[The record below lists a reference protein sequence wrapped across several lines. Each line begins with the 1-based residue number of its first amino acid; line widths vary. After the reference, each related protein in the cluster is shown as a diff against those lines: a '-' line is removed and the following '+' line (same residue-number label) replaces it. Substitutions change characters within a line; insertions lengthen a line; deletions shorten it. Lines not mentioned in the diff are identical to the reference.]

1 MQHRSE
7 LVINLPR
14 IVKNYTIFNDSLKSG
29 QKLMAV
35 IKANAYGHGDKEV
48 AKALEKVGCADFCVA
63 TIEEAITLRK
73 NKIKGTI
80 LVLGFTPAS
89 QAKKLIDF
97 DIHQTVVSKE
107 HLHELLNTGLKIK
120 VHFKIDTGM
129 HRIGFAPD
137 INTENL
143 IRQATEK
150 LSVKG
155 IFTHLCVADDP
166 ACNEFTRGQ
175 IEKFNAF
182 AKRVED
188 LKLPYIHCCNSAG
201 IMYHNDGFSTR
212 LRLGISL
219 YGLKPDYNSSLPKG
233 VLPAL
238 EWKAQITMVKTIKK
252 GESLGYGLTYTA
264 DKERKIAT
272 VSTGYADGYPRRLSN
287 LGTVYVNGKKAKVVG
302 RVCMDQMMIDVTDI
316 DVKMGDYALLL
327 CDQYTA
333 DDMAND
339 IGTIGYEIVT
349 QITQRV
355 TRTFKGN

>member
-1 MQHRSE
+1 MQNRSE
-7 LVINLPR
+7 LVIDVPR

-35 IKANAYGHGDKEV
+35 IKANAYGHGDVQV
-48 AKALEKVGCADFCVA
+48 AKALEKVGCTDFCVA
-63 TIEEAITLRK
+63 TIEEAINLR
-73 NKIKGTI
+73 NHGIKGTI
-80 LVLGFTPAS
+80 LILGYTPAS
-89 QAKKLIDF
+89 YAKTLVDLN
-97 DIHQTVVSKE
+97 IHQAVVSEE
-107 HLHELLNTGLKIK
+107 HLRDLLNTGLKIP
-120 VHFKIDTGM
+120 VQFKIDTGM

-137 INTENL
+137 GNTENA
-143 IRQATEK
+143 IRQAQK
-150 LSVKG
+150 NLCVKG

-166 ACNEFTRGQ
+166 ARNEFTCGQ
-175 IEKFNAF
+175 IETFKAF
-182 AKRVED
+182 TKRIED

-201 IMYHNDGFSTR
+201 IMYHNDGFSTH

-219 YGLKPDYNSSLPKG
+219 YGLKPDYCNTLLEG

-238 EWKAQITMVKTIKK
+238 EWKAQIAMVKTLKK
-252 GESLGYGLTYTA
+252 GDGLGYGLTFTA
-264 DKERKIAT
+264 DKDMKIAT
-272 VSTGYADGYPRRLSN
+272 VTIGYADGYPRRLSN
-287 LGTVYVNGKKAKVVG
+287 LGTVYIGGKKAKIVG

-316 DVKMGDYALLL
+316 DVKMGDVALLL

-355 TRTFKGN
+355 TKTFKEN